1 MSFKSIAKEVCNGCD
16 LVTSEE
22 NKLSTDDVV
31 AADVLTLDD
40 FALCVIEDKP
50 VGVVTF
56 EEFPERYYWG
66 GQSLTNMVVSFI
78 ENYETE
84 QEAREAYAKEKK
96 KDAVRMKI
104 SLTKT
109 KKNQDFVQV
118 TIV

>member
-22 NKLSTDDVV
+22 NKLTTEDVV
-31 AADVLTLDD
+31 AAGELTLDD

-56 EEFPERYYWG
+56 KEFPDRYYWG

-78 ENYETE
+78 ETYETE
-84 QEAREAYAKEKK
+84 QAAREAYAKEKV
-96 KDAVRMKI
+96 KDPVLMAM

-118 TIV
+118 TIR